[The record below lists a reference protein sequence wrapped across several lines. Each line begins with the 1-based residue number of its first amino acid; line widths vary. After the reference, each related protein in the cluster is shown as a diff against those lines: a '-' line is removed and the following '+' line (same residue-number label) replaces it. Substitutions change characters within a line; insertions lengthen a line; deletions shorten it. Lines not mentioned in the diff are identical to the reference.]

1 MLRRIILA
9 SESPR
14 RSCLLRSLGLEF
26 EICRPQVNEDGIRG
40 GSPRQLVE
48 KLARAKAQAAADKVS
63 SGVIIAADTVVVL
76 DDEVLGK
83 PRDESEAA
91 AILARLSGRR
101 HQVITGVCIIDR
113 ESERL
118 LTVSEITRVY
128 LRTLSTEEIAAYVST
143 GEPLDKAGAYG
154 IQGLGALLV
163 ERIEGCYYNV
173 VGLPLFR
180 LNLMLKE
187 VGINILAD

>member
-1 MLRRIILA
+1 MRRIILA

-14 RSCLLRSLGLEF
+14 RSCLLQSLGLKF
-26 EICRPQVNEDGIRG
+26 EIYRPQLDEDGIRG
-40 GSPRQLVE
+40 DSPWQLVE
-48 KLARAKAQAAADKVS
+48 KLARAKAQAVANEVS

-76 DDEVLGK
+76 DNKVLGK

-91 AILARLSGRR
+91 AMLARLSDRK
-101 HQVITGVCIIDR
+101 HQVITGVCVIDQ
-113 ESERL
+113 ESGRL
-118 LTVSEITRVY
+118 LTASEITRVY
-128 LRTLSTEEIAAYVST
+128 FRALSMEEIAAYVST
-143 GEPLDKAGAYG
+143 GEPLDKAGSYG

-180 LNLMLKE
+180 LHLMLKE
-187 VGINILAD
+187 VGINILGA

>member
-1 MLRRIILA
+1 MVFGVVL
-9 SESPR
+9 P
-14 RSCLLRSLGLEF
+14 
-26 EICRPQVNEDGIRG
+26 
-40 GSPRQLVE
+40 GSWW